1 MINFTRHNSAFEKL
15 LTNAYI
21 NSLED
26 VVQEIVD
33 TVNNLNIS
41 GVYTKDEMD
50 TMINN
55 LESVLKNADTTLEGK
70 LDSVKTTIENKI
82 DTLKQKVEDLQLGVG
97 TTDLSNYYDKPQVD
111 AKLLTKANTVDV
123 YTKTQTDTT
132 FLKKADG
139 VSNTTFNTF
148 KIDIGASTLKN
159 DVATLKQ
166 DIVDVKAD
174 VQANTDKFADYTT
187 TTDMN
192 TKLGLKVDKTVYD
205 TKISDIEADILANT
219 NKFADYTTT
228 TDLEA
233 DYTKKTDFD
242 ALETKVTQLQL
253 DTTEIKDD
261 ILDGHSFK
269 WLTQAEYDALTPAQQ
284 QDVTI
289 EYHIT
294 DAVDLVTQAQITKKD
309 KLKTTVPA
317 SGTLTLTADK
327 NQIAS
332 ITNNTTIELPTVTEF
347 TEIRLFFNTTSALT
361 LTFPTLKWQGGAPS
375 IEANKKY
382 EIIFTFVDEWI
393 AKVIVYE

>member
-187 TTDMN
+187 TTD
-192 TKLGLKVDKTVYD
+192 
-205 TKISDIEADILANT
+205 
-219 NKFADYTTT
+219 
-228 TDLEA
+228 LEA